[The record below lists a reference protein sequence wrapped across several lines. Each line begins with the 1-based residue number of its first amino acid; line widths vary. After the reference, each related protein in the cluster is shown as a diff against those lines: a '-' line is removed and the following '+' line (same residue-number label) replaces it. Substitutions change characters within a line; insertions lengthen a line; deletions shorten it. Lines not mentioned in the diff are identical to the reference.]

1 MEVTQD
7 DLRRQCA
14 TEHDAFTHCVAA
26 ANGQTEQCLTQQL
39 ALERCATATVQ
50 LVRAINAACSKEY
63 VRFQACYADARDMR
77 VSNPDCNKQ
86 SFAFWACAQPHID
99 RAEERVST

>member
-1 MEVTQD
+1 VTQE

-14 TEHDAFTHCVAA
+14 TEHDAFTHCVSTA
-26 ANGQTEQCLTQQL
+26 GVQTEQCLTQQL

-50 LVRAINAACSKEY
+50 LVRAINATCSKEY
-63 VRFQACYADARDMR
+63 ARFQACYADARERR
-77 VSNPDCNKQ
+77 VGAPDCDQQ
-86 SFAFWACAQPHID
+86 SLAFWACAQPHID